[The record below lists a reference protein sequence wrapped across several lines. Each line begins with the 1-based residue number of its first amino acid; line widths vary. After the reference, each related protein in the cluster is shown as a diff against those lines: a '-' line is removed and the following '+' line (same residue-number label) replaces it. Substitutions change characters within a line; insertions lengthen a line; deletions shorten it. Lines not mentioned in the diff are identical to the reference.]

1 MKIELDV
8 SQIKPKRQAKEPP
21 TGTLPGLMKTL
32 REAAN
37 MTQGE
42 VAEIL
47 ELNRSS
53 VTMLE
58 RKDAN
63 VNFAFIEK
71 LANHVGL
78 NVVISFVPITTDEIK
93 KG

>member
-1 MKIELDV
+1 MKIELDI
-8 SQIKPKRQAKEPP
+8 SQIKRKKPPKEPSK
-21 TGTLPGLMKTL
+21 GTLPEVMKTL

-42 VAEIL
+42 VAEVL

-78 NVVISFVPITTDEIK
+78 NVVISFVPINSDEPD